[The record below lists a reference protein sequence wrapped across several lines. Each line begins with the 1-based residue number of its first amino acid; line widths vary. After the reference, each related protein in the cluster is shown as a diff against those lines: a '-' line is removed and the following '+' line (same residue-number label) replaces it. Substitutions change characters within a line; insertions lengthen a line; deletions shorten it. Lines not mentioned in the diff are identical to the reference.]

1 MNKPQLIQSVHS
13 LYGYAV
19 ETNGDY
25 FEKFIDFT
33 ITFPQ
38 LNAIRNYEML
48 LKEQLFRIGE
58 IENQDHVSGFY
69 FWILALQLYKNY
81 NSRELIRKINQFAL
95 LKSNNL
101 NKDMILIAIIF
112 DNDFQVI
119 VKYFRRILKRLL
131 ENILIILLIG
141 IMRII

>member
-1 MNKPQLIQSVHS
+1 
-13 LYGYAV
+13 
-19 ETNGDY
+19 
-25 FEKFIDFT
+25 
-33 ITFPQ
+33 
-38 LNAIRNYEML
+38 
-48 LKEQLFRIGE
+48 
-58 IENQDHVSGFY
+58 
-69 FWILALQLYKNY
+69 LALQLYKNY

-119 VKYFRRILKRLL
+119 VKYFRRILKTLL